1 MEFKYFITYAK
12 MVQSEDLDLPK
23 KFEKMGK
30 TLKKY
35 KVELVFWGH
44 PFGTTEDVM
53 YLMKGD
59 VKDYQNAVQQ
69 SDLSEAM
76 GFVTNSRTHFV
87 LAP

>member
-12 MVQSEDLDLPK
+12 MVQSEDLPR
-23 KFEKMGK
+23 KFDKLGK

-59 VKDYQNAVQQ
+59 VKDYQNAMQQ
-69 SDLSEAM
+69 SDLSEAT
-76 GFVTNSRTHFV
+76 GFMTNSRTHFV